1 MVLSSIPSNQQ
12 ALFHCA
18 TQTYPAFHKGSC
30 LLCHGGEC
38 KQSCVVVVGRECRVR
53 THTVWAHLRRHT
65 HTHTH
70 TPILVSTRHTH
81 GGARNG
87 AEQLIGDDQLHHA
100 VSERFT
106 TSQCTTQMLLQ
117 GKHIVFVTWTRVSVA
132 WSESPSFSLILI
144 GSSPSLTLSSR
155 SPYTASGVA
164 SSIEGLH
171 SGIPNQSVRLLY
183 QRTVYSLK
191 VSGPTPLK

>member
-1 MVLSSIPSNQQ
+1 MSLWSSPPSLPINQHCSIVPHKHIPPSTRV
-12 ALFHCA
+12 HVCCV
-18 TQTYPAFHKGSC
+18 T
-30 LLCHGGEC
+30 GEC

-70 TPILVSTRHTH
+70 THILVSTRHTH

-144 GSSPSLTLSSR
+144 GSSPSLTLSSC
-155 SPYTASGVA
+155 
-164 SSIEGLH
+164 SS
-171 SGIPNQSVRLLY
+171 
-183 QRTVYSLK
+183 
-191 VSGPTPLK
+191 

>member
-1 MVLSSIPSNQQ
+1 MSVVSRGSANNPVL
-12 ALFHCA
+12 
-18 TQTYPAFHKGSC
+18 
-30 LLCHGGEC
+30 LLL
-38 KQSCVVVVGRECRVR
+38 VVSVESA
-53 THTVWAHLRRHT
+53 HTPCGHIYGDTHT

-70 TPILVSTRHTH
+70 TRIHKTPPW
-81 GGARNG
+81 GARNG

-144 GSSPSLTLSSR
+144 GSSPSLTLSLKR
-155 SPYTASGVA
+155 PVA
-164 SSIEGLH
+164 ALSCPVPRARDPARGSQLSVLIEGSCDIR
-171 SGIPNQSVRLLY
+171 SGMRPIHYVINEFW
-183 QRTVYSLK
+183 
-191 VSGPTPLK
+191 